1 MKKTFL
7 YLGLVAVCSICP
19 SEVRLVKNHIYN
31 WTGTKLRVRCSK
43 IMADKQPVIERF
55 ELPSSGSNTINIF
68 PETSGY
74 VEITDSYFCD
84 ELMPENTVLTDSQIK
99 NQNIY
104 QQFRIIYS
112 WLKSSNIL
120 TLKMQKAHEDDILQK
135 VPVVDL
141 PSAEPSNSQKAD
153 SGSIPNVRFF
163 ATLLTAKGA
172 LESCFYFRQEPD
184 EA

>member
-1 MKKTFL
+1 VKKTCL
-7 YLGLVAVCSICP
+7 YLGLLAVCSVCP
-19 SEVRLVKNHIYN
+19 SEVRMVKNHIYN

-68 PETSGY
+68 PDTSGY
-74 VEITDSYFCD
+74 VEITDSFFCD
-84 ELMPENTVLTDSQIK
+84 ERMSENTVLTDSQIK

-141 PSAEPSNSQKAD
+141 PSAEPSNSQKTD
-153 SGSIPNVRFF
+153 SGSVPNARFF
-163 ATLLTAKGA
+163 ATLLSAEGA
-172 LESCFYFRQEPD
+172 LESCFYFRREQD